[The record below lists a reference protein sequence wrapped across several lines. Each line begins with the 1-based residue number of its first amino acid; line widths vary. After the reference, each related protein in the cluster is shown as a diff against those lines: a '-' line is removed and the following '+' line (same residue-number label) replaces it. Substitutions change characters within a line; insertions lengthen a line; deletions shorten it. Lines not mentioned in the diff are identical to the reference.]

1 MKFDPKRHV
10 KPKEKNR
17 PRWSISYDR
26 WAQKLILQCERCIP
40 EAGRKVASG
49 FFFTP
54 HTLFHTPLNTLQMNP
69 NIAVQEIMTRN
80 PVTVQPNTGLGVVRE
95 LFSKNSFHH
104 VPVAGLGGELIGII
118 SREDFFKVAYVLS
131 VEATKSDKAKSHFHS
146 LVAEDIMTK
155 YPLQL
160 SPDDTIGLAADIF
173 LANKFH
179 AVPIVDDGQLV
190 GIVTSHDLLAFSFS
204 SPVGEEIE
212 LENFEEA

>member
-1 MKFDPKRHV
+1 M
-10 KPKEKNR
+10 N
-17 PRWSISYDR
+17 
-26 WAQKLILQCERCIP
+26 L
-40 EAGRKVASG
+40 
-49 FFFTP
+49 TP
-54 HTLFHTPLNTLQMNP
+54 FPNSSTALNIAIMNP
-69 NIAVQEIMTRN
+69 NITVQEIMTRN
-80 PVTVQPNTGLGVVRE
+80 PVTVQPNTNLGEVRE

-104 VPVAGLGGELIGII
+104 VPVAGLGGELVGII

-131 VEATKSDKAKSHFHS
+131 VEATRSANTQSKFQH
-146 LVAEDIMTK
+146 LMAEDIMTK

-179 AVPIVDDGQLV
+179 AVPIVDDGLLV

-204 SPVGEEIE
+204 SPIGEELE